1 MKLEDA
7 PVSYLK
13 NLMPKDESEIQAK
26 QLWRDSKMDIDDFYA
41 QLKKELINI
50 EEINNSL
57 DPDART
63 LKVTK
68 E

>member
-1 MKLEDA
+1 LI
-7 PVSYLK
+7 PS
-13 NLMPKDESEIQAK
+13 DESEIQAK
-26 QLWRDSKMDIDDFYA
+26 QLWQDSNMTIDDFYA

-57 DPDART
+57 DPNART
-63 LKVTK
+63 LKTSK

>member
-7 PVSYLK
+7 PENYLK
-13 NLMPKDESEIQAK
+13 NLMPSDESEIQAK
-26 QLWRDSKMDIDDFYA
+26 ELWQDSKMTIDDFYA

-57 DPDART
+57 DPNART
-63 LKVTK
+63 LKALK